1 MDSTGVPANVDVP
14 SHIDV
19 RPNTDVPPNIDV
31 TVPSPSRMY
40 DYYLGGGCH
49 FESDRE
55 LARQVIGMVPEVP
68 AAARANKAFLGRV
81 TRYCLAQGIRQ
92 FVDIGAGIA
101 GVSSTHAI
109 TQRVAPETKIAYVD
123 KEGVAVAHNQ
133 LLLRGNDNATIIQA
147 DVLRQDDIFGNQQ
160 IRELIDFRQPTAVL
174 LGLVLPWISDAE
186 NPAGVVASCAKPLLG
201 GGYLIASQIT
211 ADGLPDDVRTR
222 VLGLYD
228 RSTTPVASRGL
239 DTLRGWLS
247 SDGMT
252 LVDPGVVFVSQW
264 RPEDEADAQLRPE
277 RDMVYGGV
285 AEVPANG

>member
-1 MDSTGVPANVDVP
+1 G
-14 SHIDV
+14 I
-19 RPNTDVPPNIDV
+19 PPNIDV
-31 TVPSPSRMY
+31 TVASPSRMY

-55 LARQVIGMVPEVP
+55 LAKQVISMVPEVP
-68 AAARANKAFLGRV
+68 AAARANKAFLGRA
-81 TRYCLAQGIRQ
+81 TRYCLAHGVRQ
-92 FVDIGAGIA
+92 FIDIGAGIA

-109 TQRVAPETKIAYVD
+109 TQRIAPEAKIAYVD
-123 KEGVAVAHNQ
+123 KEGVAVAHNE
-133 LLLRGNDNATIIQA
+133 LLLQGNDNATVIQA
-147 DVLRQDDIFGNQQ
+147 DVLHPEDIFDNQEL
-160 IRELIDFRQPTAVL
+160 REMIDFRRPIAVL

-186 NPAGVVASCAKPLLG
+186 NPAGVLASCAKPLLG

-228 RSTTPVASRGL
+228 RSTTPVASRAP
-239 DTLRGWLS
+239 DTLREWLS
-247 SDGMT
+247 SDGLT

-264 RPEDEADAQLRPE
+264 RPEEAADAELRPE

-285 AEVPANG
+285 AAVPARG